1 MTRLKQL
8 LLRIL
13 RVPGEPDP
21 PLGDPGTL
29 RVFRAAPGFLRFR
42 LAAWGLQQ
50 LGVLA
55 GVVFFFGFGLDF
67 LYGTDDFLAG
77 LPEDAPSFIR
87 GADGWVASIFTFI
100 ELAAIAAFLVQ
111 APTTL
116 VMTLLD
122 YENRWYMM
130 TDRSMR
136 IREGL
141 TQIREQTI
149 LLANIQNVSIQQGPL
164 QRLFGIEDLE
174 VRTAGG
180 GSGRQ
185 KPGEQ
190 ETEDKAHTGYF
201 RGVANAAEIRDVILA
216 RLKKARGTGLGNPE
230 ETPPQPSAERTLEAA
245 RLLLTEAQAVRRIVD
260 IQ

>member
-1 MTRLKQL
+1 MATLKEI
-8 LLRIL
+8 LLRLL

-42 LAAWGLQQ
+42 LAAWGLRQ
-50 LGVLA
+50 LGVLI
-55 GVVFFFGFGLDF
+55 GVAFYFGFDF
-67 LYGTDDFLAG
+67 FYGMNDFVGG
-77 LPEDAPSFIR
+77 LPENAPGFIR
-87 GADGWVASIFTFI
+87 GADAWAPTIFAYI
-100 ELAAIAAFLVQ
+100 ELAAIAGFLVQ

-116 VMTLLD
+116 LLTLLD

-149 LLANIQNVSIQQGPL
+149 MFGNIQNVSIKQGPL

-180 GSGRQ
+180 GGGKQS
-185 KPGEQ
+185 PGERA
-190 ETEDKAHTGYF
+190 TEDKLHTGYF

-216 RLKKARGTGLGNPE
+216 RLKKARGAGLGYPE
-230 ETPPQPSAERTLEAA
+230 ETTPQPVADRTLEAA
-245 RLLLTEAQAVRRIVD
+245 RLLLTEAKDVRRIVD
-260 IQ
+260 AR

>member
-1 MTRLKQL
+1 MTQLKQL

-29 RVFRAAPGFLRFR
+29 RVFRAAPGFFRFR
-42 LAAWGLQQ
+42 LAAWGLRQ

-55 GVVFFFGFGLDF
+55 GFVFFFGFDF
-67 LYGTDDFLAG
+67 FYGVDEFLAG
-77 LPEDAPSFIR
+77 LPEDAPGFIR
-87 GADGWVASIFTFI
+87 GADGWAPPLFVWI

-111 APTTL
+111 APITL
-116 VMTLLD
+116 LMTMLD

-141 TQIREQTI
+141 THIREQTI
-149 LLANIQNVSIQQGPL
+149 MFANVQNVSIRQGPL

-180 GSGRQ
+180 GGGKQ

-190 ETEDKAHTGYF
+190 AAEDKLHTGYF
-201 RGVANAAEIRDVILA
+201 HGVANAAEIRDVILA
-216 RLKKARGTGLGNPE
+216 RLKEVRGAGLGHPE
-230 ETPPQPSAERTLEAA
+230 ERRPQPSADRTLEAA
-245 RLLLTEAQAVRRIVD
+245 RLLLTEARTVRRIVD
-260 IQ
+260 AA